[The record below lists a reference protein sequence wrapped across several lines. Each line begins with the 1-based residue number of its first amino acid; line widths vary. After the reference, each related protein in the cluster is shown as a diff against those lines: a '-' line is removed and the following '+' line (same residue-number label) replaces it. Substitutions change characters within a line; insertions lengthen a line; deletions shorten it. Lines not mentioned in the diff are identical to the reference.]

1 MIKLSE
7 FEVNS
12 NNIAKIIAKFKNSEL
27 ERLNTLHDYYNANND
42 ILKKSSNN
50 SKVNNKL
57 ASAYAKYVV
66 KLQTGYFMG
75 VPVKSKSSDDEYL
88 EEYKKI
94 LDDNFYTDV
103 NFELAKSAA
112 IFGYACELI
121 YQNEDAI
128 TKFKKLDPRETI
140 LVFGTSM
147 REFLLC
153 GIRYYKTTDLDNNV
167 TEIAEVYTTD
177 GIQYFSKNK
186 NQNEFVEDINK
197 MQINQF
203 DDIPI
208 IVYKNNEEMKSDFED
223 ILSLNDAYDT
233 SQSNTANDVD
243 YFNDAYMVIS
253 GNNGIEDDE
262 EDENGSGKTSTAEK
276 MKKNRMLFFPDGGDA
291 KFLIK
296 EINDSATEN
305 YKKRLNNDIHK
316 FSMTPDLADE
326 KFAGNLSGIAI
337 KFKTIPLEENATE
350 KENKFR
356 VGLRKRCE
364 LITYMLNTKKNKDY
378 NYLDITEEFT
388 RNLPVNTTE
397 LTQTILSCSEYI
409 SKRTLLE
416 LLPQIVDVNEELRR
430 IQEEKDEYDKLD
442 YPISKLNKKDD
453 LDE

>member
-186 NQNEFVEDINK
+186 NQNEFVEDIDK
-197 MQINQF
+197 MQLNKF

-208 IVYKNNEEMKSDFED
+208 IVYKNNDEMKSDFED

-388 RNLPVNTTE
+388 RNLPVNEMEITNM
-397 LTQTILSCSEYI
+397 ILSLSNVV
-409 SKRTLLE
+409 SRRTLLE
-416 LLPQIVDVNEELRR
+416 LLPQINNVDEELKRLE
-430 IQEEKDEYDKLD
+430 EEKDEYELRDFEINKD
-442 YPISKLNKKDD
+442 YTQSP
-453 LDE
+453 

>member
-12 NNIAKIIAKFKNSEL
+12 KNIAKIIAKFKNSEL
-27 ERLNTLHDYYNANND
+27 DRLNTLHDYYNANND
-42 ILKKSSNN
+42 ILKKSGNN
-50 SKVNNKL
+50 RKVNNKL

-75 VPVKSKSSDDEYL
+75 VPVKSKSSDEEYL

-167 TEIAEVYTTD
+167 TEIAEVYTKY

-186 NQNEFVEDINK
+186 NQNGFVEDINK
-197 MQINQF
+197 MQLNQF

-208 IVYKNNEEMKSDFED
+208 IVYKNNDEMKSDFED

-388 RNLPVNTTE
+388 RNLPVNEMEITNM
-397 LTQTILSCSEYI
+397 ILSLSNVV
-409 SKRTLLE
+409 SRRTLLE
-416 LLPQIVDVNEELRR
+416 LLPQINNVDEELKRLE
-430 IQEEKDEYDKLD
+430 EEKDEYNQRDFE
-442 YPISKLNKKDD
+442 IVEDD
-453 LDE
+453 SIKTY

>member
-7 FEVNS
+7 FEVN
-12 NNIAKIIAKFKNSEL
+12 NKNIAKIIAKFKNSEL
-27 ERLNTLHDYYNANND
+27 DRLNTLHDYYNANND

-153 GIRYYKTTDLDNNV
+153 GIRYYKTTDLDNNI

-186 NQNEFVEDINK
+186 NQNEFVEDIDK
-197 MQINQF
+197 MQPNRF

-208 IVYKNNEEMKSDFED
+208 IVYKNNDEMKSDFED

-262 EDENGSGKTSTAEK
+262 EDENGNGKTSTAEK

-388 RNLPVNTTE
+388 RNLPVNEMEITNM
-397 LTQTILSCSEYI
+397 ILSLSNVV
-409 SKRTLLE
+409 SRRTLLE
-416 LLPQIVDVNEELRR
+416 LLPQINNVDEELKRLE
-430 IQEEKDEYDKLD
+430 EEKDEYELRDFEINKD
-442 YPISKLNKKDD
+442 YTQSP
-453 LDE
+453 

>member
-7 FEVNS
+7 FEVN
-12 NNIAKIIAKFKNSEL
+12 NKNIAKIIAKFKNSEL
-27 ERLNTLHDYYNANND
+27 DRLNTLHDYYNANND

-75 VPVKSKSSDDEYL
+75 VPVKSKSSDEEYL

-186 NQNEFVEDINK
+186 NQNEFVEDIDK
-197 MQINQF
+197 MQLNKF

-208 IVYKNNEEMKSDFED
+208 IVYKNNDEMKSDFED

-262 EDENGSGKTSTAEK
+262 EDENGNGKTSTAEK

-388 RNLPVNTTE
+388 RNLPVNEMEITNM
-397 LTQTILSCSEYI
+397 ILSLSNVV
-409 SKRTLLE
+409 SRRTLLE
-416 LLPQIVDVNEELRR
+416 LLPQINNVDEELKRLE
-430 IQEEKDEYDKLD
+430 EEKDEYDQRDFEINKD
-442 YPISKLNKKDD
+442 YTQSP
-453 LDE
+453 

>member
-7 FEVNS
+7 FEVN
-12 NNIAKIIAKFKNSEL
+12 NKNIAKIIAKFKNSEL
-27 ERLNTLHDYYNANND
+27 DRLNTLHDYYNANND

-75 VPVKSKSSDDEYL
+75 VPVKSKSSDEEYL

-147 REFLLC
+147 REFLIC
-153 GIRYYKTTDLDNNV
+153 GIRYYKTTDLDNNI

-233 SQSNTANDVD
+233 SQSNTANDID

-388 RNLPVNTTE
+388 RNLPVNEMEITNM
-397 LTQTILSCSEYI
+397 ILSLSNVV
-409 SKRTLLE
+409 SRRTLLE
-416 LLPQIVDVNEELRR
+416 LLPQINNVDEELKRLE
-430 IQEEKDEYDKLD
+430 EEKDEYELRDFEINKD
-442 YPISKLNKKDD
+442 YTQSP
-453 LDE
+453 

>member
-7 FEVNS
+7 FEVN
-12 NNIAKIIAKFKNSEL
+12 NKNIAKIIAKFKNSEL
-27 ERLNTLHDYYNANND
+27 DRLNTLHDYYNANND

-75 VPVKSKSSDDEYL
+75 VPVKSKSSDEEYL

-140 LVFGTSM
+140 LIFGTSM

-153 GIRYYKTTDLDNNV
+153 AIRYYTSADLDNNV
-167 TEIAEVYTTD
+167 TEIAEVYTKD
-177 GIQYFSKNK
+177 GIQYFSKTK
-186 NQNEFVEDINK
+186 NQNEFIEDIDK
-197 MQINQF
+197 MQLNLF
-203 DDIPI
+203 NDIPI
-208 IVYKNNEEMKSDFED
+208 IVYKNNDEMKSDFED
-223 ILSLNDAYDT
+223 IIFLNDAYDT

-243 YFNDAYMVIS
+243 YFNDAYMIIS

-262 EDENGSGKTSTAEK
+262 EDENGNGKTSTAEK

-364 LITYMLNTKKNKDY
+364 LITYMMNTKKNRNY

-416 LLPQIVDVNEELRR
+416 LLPQIDDVNEELKR
-430 IQEEKDEYDKLD
+430 IQEEKDEYSKLD
-442 YPISKLNKKDD
+442 YPISKLKDD

>member
-7 FEVNS
+7 FEVNGK
-12 NNIAKIIAKFKNSEL
+12 NIAKIIDKFKNNEL
-27 ERLNTLHDYYNANND
+27 NRLNKLHDYYNANND
-42 ILKKSSNN
+42 ILKKQNYDN
-50 SKVNNKL
+50 KVNNKL

-75 VPVKSKSSDDEYL
+75 IPVKSKSSDDEYL
-88 EEYKKI
+88 EEYNKI

-112 IFGYACELI
+112 IYGYACELI
-121 YQNEDAI
+121 YQNENAI

-140 LVFGTSM
+140 LIFGTSM

-153 GIRYYKTTDLDNNV
+153 AIRYYTSADLDNNV
-167 TEIAEVYTTD
+167 TEIAEVYTKD

-223 ILSLNDAYDT
+223 ILFLNDAYDT

-243 YFNDAYMVIS
+243 YFNDAYMIIS

-262 EDENGSGKTSTAEK
+262 EDEYGNGKTSTADK
-276 MKKNRMLFFPDGGDA
+276 MKKNRMIFFPDGGDA

-378 NYLDITEEFT
+378 DYLNITEEFT

-409 SKRTLLE
+409 SRRTLLE
-416 LLPQIVDVNEELRR
+416 LLPQIDDVNEELRR

-442 YPISKLNKKDD
+442 YPISKLKSEDD

>member
-7 FEVNS
+7 FEVN
-12 NNIAKIIAKFKNSEL
+12 NKNIAKIIAKFKNSEL
-27 ERLNTLHDYYNANND
+27 DRLNTLHDYYNANND

-75 VPVKSKSSDDEYL
+75 VPVKSKSSDEEYL

-197 MQINQF
+197 MQLNKF

-208 IVYKNNEEMKSDFED
+208 IVYKNNDEMKSDFED

-388 RNLPVNTTE
+388 RNLPVNEMEITNM
-397 LTQTILSCSEYI
+397 ILSLSNVV
-409 SKRTLLE
+409 SRRTLLE
-416 LLPQIVDVNEELRR
+416 LLPQINNVDEELKRLE
-430 IQEEKDEYDKLD
+430 EEKDEYDQRDFEINKD
-442 YPISKLNKKDD
+442 YTQSP
-453 LDE
+453 

>member
-7 FEVNS
+7 FEVNGK
-12 NNIAKIIAKFKNSEL
+12 NIAKIIDKFKNNEL
-27 ERLNTLHDYYNANND
+27 NRLNKLYDYYNANND
-42 ILKKSSNN
+42 ILKKQNYDN
-50 SKVNNKL
+50 KVNNKL

-88 EEYKKI
+88 EEYNKI

-121 YQNEDAI
+121 YQNENAI

-153 GIRYYKTTDLDNNV
+153 AIRYYTSADLDNNV
-167 TEIAEVYTTD
+167 TEIAEVYTKD

-186 NQNEFVEDINK
+186 NQNEFIEDIDK
-197 MQINQF
+197 MQINKF

-223 ILSLNDAYDT
+223 IIFLNDAYDT

-243 YFNDAYMVIS
+243 YFNDAYMIIS

-262 EDENGSGKTSTAEK
+262 EDENGNGKTSTAEK

-364 LITYMLNTKKNKDY
+364 LITYMLNTKKNKSY

-409 SKRTLLE
+409 SRRTLLE
-416 LLPQIVDVNEELRR
+416 LLPQIDDVNEELRR

-442 YPISKLNKKDD
+442 YPISKLKSEDD

>member
-12 NNIAKIIAKFKNSEL
+12 KNIAKIIDKFKNSEL
-27 ERLNTLHDYYNANND
+27 NRLNKLYDYYNANND
-42 ILKKSSNN
+42 ILKKQNYDN
-50 SKVNNKL
+50 KVNNKL

-75 VPVKSKSSDDEYL
+75 VPVKSKSSDEEYL
-88 EEYKKI
+88 EEYNKI

-121 YQNEDAI
+121 YQNENAI

-153 GIRYYKTTDLDNNV
+153 GIRYYNTTDLDNNV
-167 TEIAEVYTTD
+167 TEIAEIYTKD
-177 GIQYFSKNK
+177 GIQYFSKTK
-186 NQNEFVEDINK
+186 NQNEFIEDIDK
-197 MQINQF
+197 MQLNLF
-203 DDIPI
+203 NDIPI
-208 IVYKNNEEMKSDFED
+208 IVYKNNDEMKSDFED

-243 YFNDAYMVIS
+243 YFNDAYMVIN
-253 GNNGIEDDE
+253 GNNGIEDDD
-262 EDENGSGKTSTAEK
+262 EDENGNGKTSTADK

-337 KFKTIPLEENATE
+337 KFKTIPLEESATE

-364 LITYMLNTKKNKDY
+364 LITYMLNTKKNKSY

-397 LTQTILSCSEYI
+397 LTQTVLSCSEYI
-409 SKRTLLE
+409 SRRTLLE
-416 LLPQIVDVNEELRR
+416 LLPQIDDVNEELKR
-430 IQEEKDEYDKLD
+430 IQEEKDEYSKLD
-442 YPISKLNKKDD
+442 YPISKLKDD